1 MKVLVNEFGYL
12 GAIYLFTWF
21 SVKFTFSKTE
31 NLNVKEM
38 IVFVFVVFYL
48 NNLYT
53 TGMVVLYVLY
63 STDLCYFY
71 IINLFVDCYIF
82 RERVRIS
89 DFSELV
95 YFNLLT

>member
-53 TGMVVLYVLY
+53 TGMVVLYVLLYRSLLFLLLYY
-63 STDLCYFY
+63 SLTVIFLESVFVFQ
-71 IINLFVDCYIF
+71 ISVNLF
-82 RERVRIS
+82 IS
-89 DFSELV
+89 IC
-95 YFNLLT
+95 